1 MNIKTKITVIT
12 LAPIVILAVFLMSI
26 FWLLLQNNLEDQL
39 ATAETHLVNLKKAEL
54 KNYMELA
61 MSSVQDI
68 IDDDALDEEE
78 GRRRIQAH
86 LQSLS
91 YDGSNYIFA
100 YDEGGNRVALGS
112 NMTGIGENF
121 LHVKDSEGVFA
132 VQGLIEAARDG
143 DGYFLYHWP
152 RLAGGAG
159 IPKLSYTIWIDK
171 WKWMIGTGFY
181 IDDIDEQLGKMRETA
196 DEKLQQ
202 IITIGTIVSICFP
215 LLMAVIIR
223 MAASQVLRP
232 LDNVTKKL
240 IEISSGQGDL
250 TMRLETNSNDE
261 VGQLSNSFN
270 LFVEKIHNIV
280 KTVLAGSESVR
291 EAAQAIDQRN
301 AEVNSQLND
310 QNTETEM
317 VASSMNE
324 MVASATEVAQNA
336 ERVSHTAHEANDKS
350 KSAKNDLDH
359 SITRVQD
366 LANEVATS
374 AAAINDLEDNVNDIV
389 AVLGVIRGIAEQ
401 TNLLALNAAIEAAR
415 AGEQGRGFAV
425 VADEVRTLA
434 SRTQDSTQEIQTT
447 IERLQEST
455 HQAIS
460 KMNAAH
466 DNSETTVKRAEETG
480 EAIASIILAISNI
493 SDNVSQIAVASEE
506 QSHVGED
513 INMRI
518 VRIAESTSNTEG
530 LSDLSAK
537 DSHTLVELAE
547 SLRAQVAQ
555 FKVRED

>member
-1 MNIKTKITVIT
+1 MNIKTKITFIT
-12 LAPIVILAVFLMSI
+12 LAPIIVLAVFLMSI

-39 ATAETHLVNLKKAEL
+39 STAETHLVNLKKAEL

-61 MSSVQDI
+61 MSSVKDLV
-68 IDDDALDEEE
+68 DNESLDEDEAQ
-78 GRRRIQAH
+78 RRLQAH

-91 YDGSNYIFA
+91 YDGSNYLFA
-100 YDEGGNRVALGS
+100 YDEGGNRIALGS

-121 LHVKDSEGVFA
+121 LHVKDSNGVFA

-152 RLAGGAG
+152 RLAGGKG
-159 IPKLSYTIWIDK
+159 LPKLSYTIWIDK

-181 IDDIDEQLGKMRETA
+181 IDDIDEQLAKMRETA
-196 DEKLQQ
+196 DEKLNQ
-202 IITIGTIVSICFP
+202 IITIGTIVSVCFP
-215 LLMAVIIR
+215 LFMAVIIR
-223 MAASQVLRP
+223 LSARQALKP

-250 TMRLETNSNDE
+250 TVRLDAASNDE

-280 KTVLAGSESVR
+280 KSVLAGSESVR
-291 EAAQAIDQRN
+291 AAAQAIDQRN

-310 QNTETEM
+310 QNSETEM

-324 MVASATEVAQNA
+324 MVASAAEVAQNA
-336 ERVSHTAHEANDKS
+336 ESVSKTAHEANDKS
-350 KSAKNDLDH
+350 QNAKNDLDH

-366 LANEVATS
+366 LANEVASS

-389 AVLGVIRGIAEQ
+389 SILDVIRSIAEQ

-434 SRTQDSTQEIQTT
+434 SRTQDSTQEIQST

-466 DNSETTVKRAEETG
+466 DNSETTVKLAEETG
-480 EAIASIILAISNI
+480 EAIASIIQSISNI
-493 SDNVSQIAVASEE
+493 SDNVSQIAVASDE

-513 INMRI
+513 INVRI
-518 VRIAESTSNTEG
+518 VRIAESTSNTEA

-537 DSHTLVELAE
+537 DSHSLVELAE

-555 FKVRED
+555 FKVRDE

>member
-1 MNIKTKITVIT
+1 M
-12 LAPIVILAVFLMSI
+12 
-26 FWLLLQNNLEDQL
+26 
-39 ATAETHLVNLKKAEL
+39 
-54 KNYMELA
+54 
-61 MSSVQDI
+61 
-68 IDDDALDEEE
+68 
-78 GRRRIQAH
+78 
-86 LQSLS
+86 
-91 YDGSNYIFA
+91 
-100 YDEGGNRVALGS
+100 
-112 NMTGIGENF
+112 
-121 LHVKDSEGVFA
+121 
-132 VQGLIEAARDG
+132 
-143 DGYFLYHWP
+143 
-152 RLAGGAG
+152 
-159 IPKLSYTIWIDK
+159 
-171 WKWMIGTGFY
+171 
-181 IDDIDEQLGKMRETA
+181 
-196 DEKLQQ
+196 
-202 IITIGTIVSICFP
+202 
-215 LLMAVIIR
+215 
-223 MAASQVLRP
+223 
-232 LDNVTKKL
+232 
-240 IEISSGQGDL
+240 
-250 TMRLETNSNDE
+250 
-261 VGQLSNSFN
+261 
-270 LFVEKIHNIV
+270 
-280 KTVLAGSESVR
+280 R

-434 SRTQDSTQEIQTT
+434 SRTQDSTQEIQST